1 MAFIEITWSA
11 NWESTQRISTP
22 WITCPQ
28 VRYCKVAVVAYVC
41 DVHVGAVVVYL
52 LSVCI
57 LRTKH

>member
-11 NWESTQRISTP
+11 NRESTQHISTP

-28 VRYCKVAVVAYVC
+28 VRYCKVAVVC

-52 LSVCI
+52 YYVCVYS
-57 LRTKH
+57 